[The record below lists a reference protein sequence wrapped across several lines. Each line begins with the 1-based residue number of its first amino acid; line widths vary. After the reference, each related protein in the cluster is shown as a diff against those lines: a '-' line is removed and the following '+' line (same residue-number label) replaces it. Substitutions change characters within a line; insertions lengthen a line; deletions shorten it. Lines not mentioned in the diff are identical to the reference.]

1 MNGKVK
7 FLFVLCFSFFLVSCQ
22 NESDGNFI
30 ANTSIIPKPQLTQN
44 KEGYLEAS
52 EFIINEN
59 SKFVDHI
66 NFFENQFQNY
76 SQKKGKYI
84 KTGIGENLIVNIN
97 NEGLQIKGNYKL
109 KVDEEKSSALGAMGL
124 KPKIVH

>member
-22 NESDGNFI
+22 NKSDGNFI
-30 ANTSIIPKPQLTQN
+30 ANTSIIPKPQLIQL

-52 EFIINEN
+52 EFILKEN

-66 NFFENQFQNY
+66 DFFENQFQNY
-76 SQKKGKYI
+76 SQKK
-84 KTGIGENLIVNIN
+84 VNI
-97 NEGLQIKGNYKL
+97 LKL
-109 KVDEEKSSALGAMGL
+109 NRRKLNC
-124 KPKIVH
+124 